1 MNFRAAAGRSAI
13 VSILIFANTF
23 AASAQSDSIYRL
35 PAGTRIWL
43 KMTAELNSRVSSVND
58 TFIAAVS
65 RPVMVRD
72 AVVLVEGTQ
81 IEGRVLGVRPA
92 SFGGKAGK
100 LELVFETVKI
110 TDDVHRAIDGTLV
123 EGRRNDSSVNF
134 GLIGVAGGAGAGA
147 LIGAA
152 SGSRQGTL
160 IGSVAGALGGTLFAF
175 VRKGKNV
182 RFAKGQEFQ
191 IELRKEL
198 ILPVLDF

>member
-43 KMTAELNSRVSSVND
+43 KMTAELNSRISSVND
-58 TFIAAVS
+58 TFVAAVS

-92 SFGGKAGK
+92 SYGGKAGK

-110 TDDVHRAIDGTLV
+110 TDDVHRAIEGTLV
-123 EGRRNDSSVNF
+123 AGRRNDSSVNI
-134 GLIGVAGGAGAGA
+134 GLIGIAGGAGAGA
-147 LIGAA
+147 VIGAA
-152 SGSRQGTL
+152 SGSRQETL

-198 ILPVLDF
+198 VLPVLDF